1 MGFLL
6 EIRNLKVN
14 YQKKEILKGVNF
26 FIKKREIQALLGPNG
41 AGKSVLAQTIL
52 GNPKYKVLN
61 GKIFFKGK
69 NITRFSPEKRV
80 KLGIALCWQTPPSIE
95 GVTLE
100 TLLKEISPQG
110 ISHFGREDLLE
121 REVNVEF
128 SGGEKKLSEL
138 LQIFHLNPEFVIFD
152 EIDSGLD
159 IEMLKFVAE
168 KMKKLHQRGTSLLV
182 ITHQGE
188 ILNFLKPNLVNVMVD
203 GKIICS
209 EKNYKKVLSTIKRF
223 GYRKCER
230 CKNKR

>member
-1 MGFLL
+1 MDFLL
-6 EIRNLKVN
+6 EIRNLKVS
-14 YQKKEILKGVNF
+14 YQKKEILKGVNIF
-26 FIKKREIQALLGPNG
+26 VKKKEIQALLGPNG

-52 GNPKYKVLN
+52 GNPKYKLVE
-61 GKIFFKGK
+61 GEIFFKGK
-69 NITRFSPEKRV
+69 NITRFSPEKRA

-95 GVTLE
+95 GITLKA
-100 TLLKEISPQG
+100 LLKRISPQK
-110 ISHFGREDLLE
+110 IFHFEREDLLD
-121 REVNVEF
+121 RELNVGF

-138 LQIFHLNPEFVIFD
+138 LQIFHLNPELVIFD

-159 IEMLKFVAE
+159 MEMLKFVAE
-168 KMKKLHQRGTSLLV
+168 KMKKLHQKGVSLLL

-209 EKNYKKVLSTIKRF
+209 ERNYKKVLSTIKRF

-230 CKNKR
+230 CKRKK